1 MSLIL
6 PSTTAPSQP
15 VNPPSNATARS
26 DEQGP
31 NNLGSFGEVLSRSLA
46 PAGEITEKTAGKST
60 IPTPARRQAIGHKTD
75 PADLVNAMALPF
87 VPLESRVVK
96 AAPTGGAVAAPDN
109 TVSAAATAPLTDLL
123 MSTPVATEGS
133 MVAKEV
139 KDVNTGIGA
148 QTVPGPALAA
158 ASQKNDGQATL
169 QAKLNAMALPFV
181 PLESRVVKA
190 APTGGAVAAPDN
202 TVSAAATAPLTD
214 LLVTTAV
221 PTDGSM
227 AAKDVKKVSA
237 VSAAAN
243 APLTDL
249 SVSTPAPT
257 DGAKEVKDVNTD
269 AGAQTAPGPAL
280 AAASQKDA
288 GQATLQAKL
297 NAVSDSS
304 ALQLD
309 PGKIAGQAT
318 APNTGAPDQSSK
330 RDNRAANKPDD
341 MTAASADLTPAVTP
355 ALTHRTAKVVAAEAP
370 PSAETAAIAITGSQA
385 PTAETL
391 SASAALPTNL
401 VNAAAP
407 GPAGAATS
415 NTPSPVTTPSLSP
428 EVGSSEWGKALGQQ
442 VIQMGKT
449 GHQVAELQL
458 NPPGLG
464 PLKVTLSMNDNQ
476 IQAMFVSA
484 HSSVRAAVEAALP
497 QLRTSLADSGISLGN
512 TSVSSGSQ
520 QQTAFAH
527 SQNGQPDHR
536 SYRSNSMVDTAALA
550 ARPVTEPLRQSNRIT
565 VDTYA

>member
-6 PSTTAPSQP
+6 PSTAAPSQP
-15 VNPPSNATARS
+15 GNPPSNAKSRS
-26 DEQGP
+26 DEQGQ

-46 PAGEITEKTAGKST
+46 PAGEITEKTAAKAAG
-60 IPTPARRQAIGHKTD
+60 PTPARRQAGDRKTD
-75 PADLVNAMALPF
+75 PADLVNAMALAF

-109 TVSAAATAPLTDLL
+109 TVPAAATAALTDLL
-123 MSTPVATEGS
+123 A
-133 MVAKEV
+133 
-139 KDVNTGIGA
+139 
-148 QTVPGPALAA
+148 
-158 ASQKNDGQATL
+158 
-169 QAKLNAMALPFV
+169 
-181 PLESRVVKA
+181 
-190 APTGGAVAAPDN
+190 
-202 TVSAAATAPLTD
+202 
-214 LLVTTAV
+214 
-221 PTDGSM
+221 
-227 AAKDVKKVSA
+227 
-237 VSAAAN
+237 
-243 APLTDL
+243 
-249 SVSTPAPT
+249 STPAPKG
-257 DGAKEVKDVNTD
+257 GAKDVNTD
-269 AGAQTAPGPAL
+269 AGAQTVQGPAL
-280 AAASQKDA
+280 AVASQKDA
-288 GQATLQAKL
+288 GQATLPAKL

-330 RDNRAANKPDD
+330 RDNRAAHKPAD
-341 MTAASADLTPAVTP
+341 MTAASADLTPALTP
-355 ALTHRTAKVVAAEAP
+355 AVTHRTAKVVATAAP

-391 SASAALPTNL
+391 SASAALPTHL
-401 VNAAAP
+401 LNAAAS
-407 GPAGAATS
+407 GPAGVATS
-415 NTPSPVTTPSLSP
+415 NTPAAVTTRSLAP

-442 VIQMGKT
+442 VIQMGKA

-484 HSSVRAAVEAALP
+484 HSSVRVAVEAALP

-527 SQNGQPDHR
+527 SQNGQPEQR
-536 SYRSNSMVDTAALA
+536 SYRSNSMVDTAALT
-550 ARPVTEPLRQSNRIT
+550 ARPVTESLRQSNRIT